1 MSFQSQ
7 YEGKPVLSW
16 VIDDWEQ
23 FFEAMKIQEPNFNF
37 QNFVNVYKQVDY
49 NDGIRFL
56 FENSPIKMNLGGETE
71 KSKLVATD
79 KPMGVFDFSL
89 ASMGM
94 YKVPEYYSEKLAKEF
109 PDKFKELELPSG
121 VVPSDLITQSMLPN
135 GENKYVYIDEGKEFD
150 CIIQQKGEAA
160 IEQGVKGAT
169 KKYAT
174 TNKKVYL
181 TFKKNKGKVKYV
193 EIYSLFYFQVLGKPN
208 QLNTNLEFA
217 VRHIPALMITEYLES
232 IGVKTRFYMTRF
244 VELFQDVL
252 ELREFTDSGIELPL
266 YKLAPNKENEN
277 NLFIQ
282 PIIAKEFGE
291 EFDKAL
297 ALSISQS
304 NNRKVYEI
312 MAEYALSKE
321 VVGAVDTFRGN
332 RRLKKPTVYGQPNF
346 TQAEYREGFE
356 RYRNKYQEYV
366 KLGLYKSK
374 EVLPQAMLFFHDIV
388 IADKFHPFMESIAV
402 YFDKFRNGN
411 PQEAEIL
418 IDNNVNPFFVWWMRL
433 SANGLKH
440 KIDLINSNELKK
452 DLISIEQDLYRFK
465 AELGEIVKNT
475 PQPIG
480 TNFKNGRGSLSL
492 IDYYTSFGNEILR
505 EYDIIDSSF
514 NISFKKYIYNIIT
527 EITTYAEG
535 IFFETPKDR
544 QETMDDL
551 IKSIQ
556 QALKDI

>member
-23 FFEAMKIQEPNFNF
+23 FFEAMKIQEPTFNF
-37 QNFVNVYKQVDY
+37 QNFVNQYKQIDY

-89 ASMGM
+89 AAMGM

-121 VVPSDLITQSMLPN
+121 VVPPDLINQSMLPD
-135 GENKYVYIDEGKEFD
+135 GKNKYVYIDEGKEFD

-193 EIYSLFYFQVLGKPN
+193 EIYSLFYYQVLGKPN

-244 VELFQDVL
+244 VELIQEVL

-266 YKLAPNKENEN
+266 YKLAPNKENKN

-321 VVGAVDTFRGN
+321 VVGAVDTFRGK
-332 RRLKKPTVYGQPNF
+332 RRIKKPTVYGQPNF

-402 YFDKFRNGN
+402 YFDNFRNGN

-465 AELGEIVKNT
+465 VELQEIVKNT
-475 PQPIG
+475 PQPVG
-480 TNFKNGRGSLSL
+480 TNFKNGRGNLSLSS
-492 IDYYTSFGNEILR
+492 YYTSFGNEILR

-556 QALKDI
+556 QTLKDI

>member
-1 MSFQSQ
+1 MSFLKK

-23 FFEAMKIQEPNFNF
+23 FFEAMKIQQPNFNF
-37 QNFVNVYKQVDY
+37 QNFVTAYKQGDY
-49 NDGIRFL
+49 NDGIRLL
-56 FENSPIKMNLGGETE
+56 FESSPIKMNLGGETE
-71 KSKLVATD
+71 KSKLIATD

-109 PDKFKELELPSG
+109 PDKFKEFELPSG
-121 VVPSDLITQSMLPN
+121 VVPPDLITQSVLPN
-135 GENKYVYIDEGKEFD
+135 GENSYVYIDGAKQFD

-193 EIYSLFYFQVLGKPN
+193 EIYSLFYFQIGGKKN
-208 QLNTNLEFA
+208 QLDTNLEFA
-217 VRHIPALMITEYLES
+217 VRHIPAMMITEYLES

-244 VELFQDVL
+244 VELNQEIL
-252 ELREFTDSGIELPL
+252 ELREFTSDGIELPL
-266 YKLAPNKENEN
+266 FKLAPDKDNLR

-291 EFDKAL
+291 DFDKGL
-297 ALSISQS
+297 ALSISQT

-312 MAEYALSKE
+312 MAQYALSKE
-321 VVGAVDTFRGN
+321 VVGAVDNIGGKRKITE
-332 RRLKKPTVYGQPNF
+332 PTVYGNPIFSQ
-346 TQAEYREGFE
+346 QDYREGFE

-388 IADKFHPFMESIAV
+388 IAEKFNPFMKAIPK
-402 YFDKFRNGN
+402 YFDKFRNVV
-411 PQEAEIL
+411 PEQSEIL
-418 IDNNVNPFFVWWMRL
+418 IDNNINPFFVWWMRL

-452 DLISIEQDLYRFK
+452 DLISIEQDLYKFK
-465 AELGEIVKNT
+465 AELTEILKNL
-475 PQPIG
+475 PKPVG
-480 TNFKNGRGSLSL
+480 TNFKNGKLTLESYYSSTGS
-492 IDYYTSFGNEILR
+492 EILV
-505 EYDIIDSSF
+505 EYDIINTSGD
-514 NISFKKYIYNIIT
+514 ITFKKYILNITT

-544 QETMDDL
+544 QETMNELL
-551 IKSIQ
+551 ISIQ
-556 QALKDI
+556 QALKDF

>member
-1 MSFQSQ
+1 
-7 YEGKPVLSW
+7 
-16 VIDDWEQ
+16 
-23 FFEAMKIQEPNFNF
+23 MKVQQPNFNF
-37 QNFVNVYKQVDY
+37 QNFVTTYKEDY
-49 NDGIRFL
+49 YNEGIRFL

-71 KSKLVATD
+71 KSKLIATD

-109 PDKFKELELPSG
+109 PDKFKEFELPSG
-121 VVPSDLITQSMLPN
+121 VVPPDLITQSVLPN
-135 GENKYVYIDEGKEFD
+135 GENKYVYIDDGKEFD
-150 CIIQQKGEAA
+150 CVIEQKGTAA
-160 IEQGVKGAT
+160 INQGVKGAT

-193 EIYSLFYFQVLGKPN
+193 EIYSLFYFQIAGKSN
-208 QLNTNLEFA
+208 QLSTNLEFA

-244 VELFQDVL
+244 VELFEERL
-252 ELREFTDSGIELPL
+252 ELREFTNEGIELPL
-266 YKLAPNKENEN
+266 YKLAPNKENKN

-291 EFDKAL
+291 EFDKGL
-297 ALSISQS
+297 ALSISQTT
-304 NNRKVYEI
+304 NRSVYEI
-312 MAEYALSKE
+312 MAKYALSKE
-321 VVGAVDTFRGN
+321 VVSAVRGT
-332 RRLKKPTVYGQPNF
+332 RRISEPTVYGQPIF
-346 TQAEYREGFE
+346 SQQDYREGFE

-388 IADKFHPFMESIAV
+388 IADKFHPFMQSIPV
-402 YFDKFRNGN
+402 YFDKFRSGN
-411 PQEAEIL
+411 YEEADIL

-465 AELGEIVKNT
+465 SELQEIVKNT
-475 PQPIG
+475 PQPEG
-480 TNFKNGRGSLSL
+480 NNFKNGRGSLSL
-492 IDYYTSFGNEILR
+492 VDYYTALGNEILR
-505 EYDIIDSSF
+505 EYDIINSSF
-514 NISFKKYIYNIIT
+514 DISFKKYITNILS

-544 QETMDDL
+544 QETMNEL
-551 IKSIQ
+551 NISIQ
-556 QALKDI
+556 QALKDF

>member
-1 MSFQSQ
+1 MSFFKKF
-7 YEGKPVLSW
+7 EGKPVLSW

-23 FFEAMKIQEPNFNF
+23 FFEAMRVQEPNFNF
-37 QNFVNVYKQVDY
+37 QNFVNQYKQIDY

-94 YKVPEYYSEKLAKEF
+94 YKVPEYYSKKLAKEF

-121 VVPSDLITQSMLPN
+121 VVPPDLITQFVLPN
-135 GENKYVYIDEGKEFD
+135 GENKYVYIDDGKEFD

-160 IEQGVKGAT
+160 IEQGVQGAV

-193 EIYSLFYFQVLGKPN
+193 EIYSLFYFQIGGKSN

-244 VELFQDVL
+244 VELFEERLQ
-252 ELREFTDSGIELPL
+252 LREFTSEGVELPL
-266 YKLAPNKENEN
+266 YKIAPNKENQN

-291 EFDKAL
+291 DFDKGL
-297 ALSISQS
+297 ALSISQQD
-304 NNRKVYEI
+304 NRRVYEI
-312 MAEYALSKE
+312 MAQYALSKE
-321 VVGAVDTFRGN
+321 VVAAFKGT
-332 RRLKKPTVYGQPNF
+332 RRVSDPTVYGNPIFSQ
-346 TQAEYREGFE
+346 QDYREGFE

-388 IADKFHPFMESIAV
+388 IADKFHPFMESIAD

-411 PQEAEIL
+411 PNEAEIL

-465 AELGEIVKNT
+465 AELEEIIKNT

-480 TNFKNGRGSLSL
+480 ANFKNGRGTYSL
-492 IDYYTSFGNEILR
+492 ISYYTNLGREILR
-505 EYDIIDSSF
+505 EYDIINYNYD
-514 NISFKKYIYNIIT
+514 ISFKKYIENIAS

-535 IFFETPKDR
+535 IFFETSKDR
-544 QETMDDL
+544 EETMNDL
-551 IKSIQ
+551 YKSIKQ
-556 QALKDI
+556 SLKDF

>member
-1 MSFQSQ
+1 MSFLKK

-23 FFEAMKIQEPNFNF
+23 FFEAMKIQQPNFNF
-37 QNFVNVYKQVDY
+37 QNFVTAYKQGDY
-49 NDGIRFL
+49 NDGIRLL
-56 FENSPIKMNLGGETE
+56 FESSPIKMNLGGETE
-71 KSKLVATD
+71 KSKLIATD

-109 PDKFKELELPSG
+109 PDKFKEFELPSG
-121 VVPSDLITQSMLPN
+121 VVPPDLITQSVLPN
-135 GENKYVYIDEGKEFD
+135 GENSYVYIDGAKQFD

-193 EIYSLFYFQVLGKPN
+193 EIYSLFYFQIGGKKN
-208 QLNTNLEFA
+208 QLDTNLEFA
-217 VRHIPALMITEYLES
+217 VRHIPAMMITEYLES

-244 VELFQDVL
+244 VELNTEIL
-252 ELREFTDSGIELPL
+252 ELREFTSDGIELPL
-266 YKLAPNKENEN
+266 FKLAPDKDNLR

-291 EFDKAL
+291 DFDKGL
-297 ALSISQS
+297 ALSISQT

-312 MAEYALSKE
+312 MAQYALSKE
-321 VVGAVDTFRGN
+321 VVGAVDNIGGKRKITE
-332 RRLKKPTVYGQPNF
+332 PTVYGNPIFSQ
-346 TQAEYREGFE
+346 QDYREGFE

-388 IADKFHPFMESIAV
+388 IAEKFNPFMKAIPK
-402 YFDKFRNGN
+402 YFDKFRNAV
-411 PQEAEIL
+411 PEQSEIL
-418 IDNNVNPFFVWWMRL
+418 IDNNINPFFVWWMRL

-452 DLISIEQDLYRFK
+452 DLISIEQDLYKFK
-465 AELGEIVKNT
+465 AELTEILKNL
-475 PQPIG
+475 PKPVG
-480 TNFKNGRGSLSL
+480 TNFKNGKLTLESYYSSTGS
-492 IDYYTSFGNEILR
+492 EILV
-505 EYDIIDSSF
+505 EYDIINSSGD
-514 NISFKKYIYNIIT
+514 ITFKKYILNITT

-544 QETMDDL
+544 QETMNEL
-551 IKSIQ
+551 LTSIQ
-556 QALKDI
+556 QALKDF